1 MMDGVYQLNRDVREM
16 NVKIQRN
23 ISIFTDIS
31 RSDHALAFESI
42 YIYIYIYIYS
52 SKGLINVD
60 ITVARSTLMNKLVKK
75 EKNMKWRSVFK
86 CL

>member
-42 YIYIYIYIYS
+42 YIYIYIYS

>member
-1 MMDGVYQLNRDVREM
+1 MVDGVYQLNRNVREM
-16 NVKIQRN
+16 NVKIQKN
-23 ISIFTDIS
+23 ISIFTAIS
-31 RSDHALAFESI
+31 RSDHALAFES
-42 YIYIYIYIYS
+42 IYIYIYS

>member
-42 YIYIYIYIYS
+42 YIYIYIYIYIHL
-52 SKGLINVD
+52 K
-60 ITVARSTLMNKLVKK
+60 A
-75 EKNMKWRSVFK
+75 
-86 CL
+86 